1 MKFNLTP
8 ILPKKPI
15 FDTAKFEVLVT
26 VATMEAVGAI
36 HRDYEKTVATWRHKP
51 KFYATRRGT
60 IWYIGTNDTIYGYV
74 EMGTAA
80 HIIRPKDPRGF
91 LHFNR
96 FGFRPKSRVNYIDS
110 YNGSPAT
117 RGETY
122 TKEVHH
128 PGTKARN
135 FSKQIAKKREGQF
148 AKLVRQA
155 VRESKGG
162 T

>member
-1 MKFNLTP
+1 MKFDLTP

-15 FDTAKFEVLVT
+15 FNTAKFEGLVAQATRQT
-26 VATMEAVGAI
+26 VDDI
-36 HRDYEKTVATWRHKP
+36 HRDYEKTVATWEHKP

-74 EMGTAA
+74 ELGTKP
-80 HIIRPKDPRGF
+80 HTIEPRNPKGF

-96 FGFRPKSRVNYIDS
+96 FGFKPKSRVNYIDS
-110 YNGSPAT
+110 YAGSPAT
-117 RGETY
+117 RGETFQ
-122 TKEVHH
+122 KIVHH

-135 FSKQIAKKREGQF
+135 FSKKIREKREKQF

-155 VRESKGG
+155 IRESKA
-162 T
+162 